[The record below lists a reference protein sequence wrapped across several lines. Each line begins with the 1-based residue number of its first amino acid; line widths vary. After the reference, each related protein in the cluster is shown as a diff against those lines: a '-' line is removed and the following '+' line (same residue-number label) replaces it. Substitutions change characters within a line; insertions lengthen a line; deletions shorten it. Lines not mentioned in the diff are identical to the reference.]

1 MEDLTVT
8 ELPTRH
14 ELREMDQTGLDALLA
29 DVVPE
34 PAERRVRRERAAATL
49 RRGLDC
55 GAFKLGP
62 GLKIILNTDSPK
74 EG

>member
-1 MEDLTVT
+1 MT

-14 ELREMDQTGLDALLA
+14 ELREMDQEGLDALLA

-34 PAERRVRRERAAATL
+34 PAERRARRERAAATL

-62 GLKIILNTDSPK
+62 GLKILLNTDASRTD
-74 EG
+74 